1 MQLVSGTTPGDK
13 RKALH
18 DWYEWMDF
26 EKFKEKYPLKVVL
39 NVKELLTQHEQWMAD
54 AKIEYTPTI
63 FINGYQLPKH
73 YIIKDLKNLLK
84 KIEKF
89 TQTNDEVKGRNNLVL
104 I

>member
-54 AKIEYTPTI
+54 VKIEYTPP
-63 FINGYQLPKH
+63 F
-73 YIIKDLKNLLK
+73 LL
-84 KIEKF
+84 
-89 TQTNDEVKGRNNLVL
+89 TGTSCQNNTELMT
-104 I
+104 